1 MLPITPTAEV
11 WSSMSASARDA
22 FLVQVLDVL
31 NDPNSVMG
39 EGRPHLA
46 VVGGK
51 LQLFHG
57 MAELFGTGQLLG
69 RLRGMMSD
77 LEVKA
82 SEADGRALQADG
94 RASQAED
101 ALREAILALLEA
113 RGIDMPESA
122 RDTLQSCADPA
133 TLRRWLLQGVTATS
147 HEELFR

>member
-1 MLPITPTAEV
+1 MLG
-11 WSSMSASARDA
+11 
-22 FLVQVLDVL
+22 LD
-31 NDPNSVMG
+31 
-39 EGRPHLA
+39 LA

-57 MAELFGTGQLLG
+57 MAEVFGTGQLLG

-77 LEVKA
+77 LEVRA
-82 SEADGRALQADG
+82 SEADGRALQADGRALQADG

-113 RGIDMPESA
+113 RGIDVPESA
-122 RDTLQSCADPA
+122 RETLRSCADPA